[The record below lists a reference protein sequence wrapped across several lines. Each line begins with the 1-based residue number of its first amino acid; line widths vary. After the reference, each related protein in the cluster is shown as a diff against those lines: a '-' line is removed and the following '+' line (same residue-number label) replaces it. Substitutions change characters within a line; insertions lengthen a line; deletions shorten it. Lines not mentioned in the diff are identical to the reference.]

1 MEDKKLVG
9 DLEADLEQIGLL
21 KNKID
26 QYLVWGIYKLTSYW
40 HPKLV
45 FRRFCFPVNFK
56 RNRVL
61 LGDFPKRKP

>member
-26 QYLVWGIYKLTSYW
+26 QYLVWGIYKLTSY
-40 HPKLV
+40 
-45 FRRFCFPVNFK
+45 
-56 RNRVL
+56 
-61 LGDFPKRKP
+61 